1 MWSAVWLLS
10 RREWV
15 NVREPKHE
23 ATLWIEEKRLWCRQG
38 LLWGLF
44 IQLMTLAESDSIIMC
59 LWCRRQLEAD
69 NSIAL
74 TTAFSSA
81 TLESKIPTDK
91 EKIPRIIPLWFRKT
105 PSTFKIVHG
114 YSPFPPYICTS
125 ASAESFAQHIHDLCA
140 VIRWKIALSIEN
152 YKLSFDTHCR
162 NK

>member
-1 MWSAVWLLS
+1 MWSAIWLLS

-15 NVREPKHE
+15 NVSEPKHE
-23 ATLWIEEKRLWCRQG
+23 ATLWIEKKRLWCRQG

-81 TLESKIPTDK
+81 SLESKIPTDK
-91 EKIPRIIPLWFRKT
+91 EKIQRIIPLWFHKT
-105 PSTFKIVHG
+105 PPIPEGPGFPREEPSTFHLKLLIIGGDHTTTRLWFLELVHRN
-114 YSPFPPYICTS
+114 SPS
-125 ASAESFAQHIHDLCA
+125 ADLSKSEAE
-140 VIRWKIALSIEN
+140 
-152 YKLSFDTHCR
+152 
-162 NK
+162 